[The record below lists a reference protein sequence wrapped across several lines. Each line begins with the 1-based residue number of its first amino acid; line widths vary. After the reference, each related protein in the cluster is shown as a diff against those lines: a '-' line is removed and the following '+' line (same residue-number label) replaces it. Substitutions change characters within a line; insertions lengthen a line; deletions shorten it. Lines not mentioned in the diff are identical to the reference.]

1 MTRRFFPFS
10 LHPFFL
16 LLPLVALFAPSCNDE
31 NAPDCF
37 KSTGRTVQQR
47 RPISAFTEIVLQD
60 DIDLYLTHTEDSTV
74 LVEAGENLMPK
85 IEVTQQGTTL
95 SIRNRNTCNWVR
107 TYQRPV
113 KVTVGVPRDQ
123 LVLRHLGF
131 GTIRSAGPLE
141 IGYLV
146 VASFDASGDV
156 QLDGKLDY
164 IVLYANSPAHITLSG
179 QSESLEA
186 WLHGNFGRLTAEGL
200 QTKVCK
206 LRHDGS
212 NEMRVFPL
220 DELHAT
226 ISANGTVAYYN
237 EPAKIIL
244 TISKNGKL
252 IRRHP

>member
-10 LHPFFL
+10 PRLLLL
-16 LLPLVALFAPSCNDE
+16 LLPVVALFAPSCNDE

-47 RPISAFTEIVLQD
+47 RPISAFTEIVLHD
-60 DIDLYLTHTEDSTV
+60 NIDLYLTHTEDSTV
-74 LVEAGENLMPK
+74 VVEAGENLMPK

-113 KVTVGVPRDQ
+113 KVTVGVPRDH

-131 GTIRSAGPLE
+131 GTIRSAEPLE

-179 QSESLEA
+179 RSESLEA
-186 WLHGNFGRLTAEGL
+186 WLHGNFGRLSAEGL

-237 EPAKIIL
+237 EPTKL
-244 TISKNGKL
+244 TSEIMQNGKL
-252 IRRHP
+252 VRR